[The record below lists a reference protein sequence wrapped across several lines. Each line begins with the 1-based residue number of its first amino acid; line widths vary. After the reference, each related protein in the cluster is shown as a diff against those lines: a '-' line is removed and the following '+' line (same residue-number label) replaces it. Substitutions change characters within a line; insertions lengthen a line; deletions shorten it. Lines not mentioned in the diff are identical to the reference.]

1 MTESDPAPEPDPVT
15 ALAAQLEELR
25 RQLAVYTGETG
36 ALRARLDR
44 DAGQVLMFRLQV
56 KQLTAKLAE
65 ATAARQAADPP
76 APFWLGL
83 GEEEHAARLAEVR
96 GWVEHVARVQWPGY
110 MTRLPPCWANH
121 PEAVW
126 ELSNLMTE
134 WSRIYGD
141 SDSRPLQDALCSSS
155 AGFPA
160 CCPVSAAAVRCDA
173 AGCQQAARH
182 PAQRSPP
189 APPQTDRPEGPGMRL
204 RAGAFG
210 MPRLPSRQSSISGSA
225 SSDGLRL
232 AGSPARRQ
240 AARRAPG
247 TAQPGDRA
255 PPPR

>member
-1 MTESDPAPEPDPVT
+1 MTEPDP
-15 ALAAQLEELR
+15 AAELAAQLEELR
-25 RQLAVYTGETG
+25 RQLAVYTGQTG

-83 GEEEHAARLAEVR
+83 GEEERAERLAELR

-110 MTRLPPCWANH
+110 VSRLPPCWPSH

-141 SDSRPLQDALCSSS
+141 PDSRPLQDALVFFDRWLPGVLSRL
-155 AGFPA
+155 
-160 CCPVSAAAVRCDA
+160 AAAVRCDA
-173 AGCQQAARH
+173 AGCLQAARH

-189 APPQTDRPEGPGMRL
+189 GPRYN
-204 RAGAFG
+204 
-210 MPRLPSRQSSISGSA
+210 
-225 SSDGLRL
+225 
-232 AGSPARRQ
+232 
-240 AARRAPG
+240 
-247 TAQPGDRA
+247 
-255 PPPR
+255 